1 MTGEAVQCSQSTALF
16 TFSYDFLLL
25 YAESSGTTTDRHA
38 IILSWMIIPLTHS
51 QLIRLAHRDFR
62 SLDYKVLAVTHSI
75 LMEKFFLFSYVFTFF
90 YGSSLFV
97 YPNQALG
104 PVGTWHSYISHSG
117 PIAPHMNNAIHNN
130 LARCFCSR
138 VTLYAVCTASQFYR
152 VKPIG
157 GFS

>member
-1 MTGEAVQCSQSTALF
+1 MSVRDWRGCSQSTTLF

-38 IILSWMIIPLTHS
+38 IVLSWMIIPL
-51 QLIRLAHRDFR
+51 LIRLNRRDFR

-75 LMEKFFLFSYVFTFF
+75 LTKKNSFVIVRL
-90 YGSSLFV
+90 SSIQISHLV
-97 YPNQALG
+97 PSVLRTG
-104 PVGTWHSYISHSG
+104 HSYTSHSG
-117 PIAPHMNNAIHNN
+117 PIAPHMSDAIHNN
-130 LARCFCSR
+130 LARRFYSR